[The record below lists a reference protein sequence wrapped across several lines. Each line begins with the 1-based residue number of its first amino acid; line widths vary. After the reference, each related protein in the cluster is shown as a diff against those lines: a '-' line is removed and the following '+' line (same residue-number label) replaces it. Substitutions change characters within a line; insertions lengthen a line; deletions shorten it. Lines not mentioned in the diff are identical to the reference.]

1 MLPIKKQI
9 AVTMTNRH
17 LRRRLSRRTRKTM
30 QPVST
35 ESVTND
41 HDQGFIIF
49 FKLRVIFEWNE
60 VVKLL
65 DKYAVLIMTP
75 VLVLWSILCTRQLL
89 FLFVSF
95 FVYVCLFA
103 TLGIGR
109 GYALLSIKSV

>member
-41 HDQGFIIF
+41 HDQAFIIF
-49 FKLRVIFEWNE
+49 FKLPVIF
-60 VVKLL
+60 
-65 DKYAVLIMTP
+65 
-75 VLVLWSILCTRQLL
+75 
-89 FLFVSF
+89 
-95 FVYVCLFA
+95 
-103 TLGIGR
+103 
-109 GYALLSIKSV
+109 

>member
-17 LRRRLSRRTRKTM
+17 LRRRLFPQRRTLKTM

-65 DKYAVLIMTP
+65 DKYAVLT
-75 VLVLWSILCTRQLL
+75 
-89 FLFVSF
+89 
-95 FVYVCLFA
+95 
-103 TLGIGR
+103 
-109 GYALLSIKSV
+109 